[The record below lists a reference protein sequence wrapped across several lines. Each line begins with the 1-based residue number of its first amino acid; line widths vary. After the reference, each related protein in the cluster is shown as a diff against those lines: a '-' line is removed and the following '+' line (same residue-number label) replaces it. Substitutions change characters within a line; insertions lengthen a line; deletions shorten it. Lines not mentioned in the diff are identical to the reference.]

1 MSNDLSFNLVTDPW
15 IKVLKKDYTESEVS
29 LNELFSNSEDYL
41 QLAGDMKSQDLAILR
56 LLLAILLSVYTRFDA
71 DDTPYSWLDLD
82 DKWRVTRTDNDG
94 VNSKK
99 TKLED
104 TWRSLY
110 DQKAFSK
117 KVFDYLNLYQAK
129 FNLFG

>member
-94 VNSKK
+94 KDFD
-99 TKLED
+99 KLEN

-117 KVFDYLNLYQAK
+117 KLSD
-129 FNLFG
+129 

>member
-1 MSNDLSFNLVTDPW
+1 MSNDLSFNLVTNPW

-29 LNELFSNSEDYL
+29 LSELFSNSEDYL

-71 DDTPYSWLDLD
+71 DDMPYSWLDLD
-82 DKWRVTRTDNDG
+82 DKWRVIRTDNDG
-94 VNSKK
+94 KDFD
-99 TKLED
+99 KLKD
-104 TWRSLY
+104 TWISLY

-117 KVFDYLNLYQAK
+117 KYLII
-129 FNLFG
+129 